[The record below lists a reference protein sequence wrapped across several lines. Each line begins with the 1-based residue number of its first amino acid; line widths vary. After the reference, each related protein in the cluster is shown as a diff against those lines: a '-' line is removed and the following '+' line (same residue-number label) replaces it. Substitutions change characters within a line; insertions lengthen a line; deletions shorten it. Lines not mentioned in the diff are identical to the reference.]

1 MNKLN
6 IGYLSEVL
14 NETVIP
20 EKNSVYDKCLYGL
33 YEDAPVMRARIEY
46 VLAVFDMPND
56 VREQLEDIRDN
67 WEE

>member
-20 EKNSVYDKCLYGL
+20 EKNSVYD
-33 YEDAPVMRARIEY
+33 
-46 VLAVFDMPND
+46 

-67 WEE
+67 

>member
-6 IGYLSEVL
+6 IGYLSGVL
-14 NETVIP
+14 NENVIP

-67 WEE
+67 

>member
-1 MNKLN
+1 MTKLN

-67 WEE
+67 